1 LAIAAIRS
9 VFRKHRTGSLKTV
22 MLSDSNQTLSKL
34 TRVAGLSCQ
43 TAYDC
48 TQMALIKRVLTWSL
62 FVGFV
67 SVLSI
72 IPECFVSAQ
81 EPSPMQ
87 ERGQAIWNAQC
98 VSCHGERG
106 EGVPGKY
113 EHRLAGPASLE
124 ELASLIEQTMPE
136 DEPEKCVGDDARAV
150 AEFLRA
156 GILEEQAPPVQVRR
170 ELLHLT
176 NDQYHR
182 AVADVGERFL
192 GKAQIGAERGLKA
205 RYFDGRNFDEKK
217 LAAEQ
222 VDPQIDFDWQAGGP
236 IGEKTG
242 AEEYC
247 VEWNGSIYIEETG
260 EYDWIVRSPNGYRLY
275 VNRQDQPVLDS
286 WVATRDEPEKSVRQR
301 LVGGRWYPIRLQAL
315 KVKDPTFS
323 IQWLWRRPRRQA
335 ELIPTSSLAPEFA
348 RPVLLVQ
355 TSFPAD
361 DHSLGYARGS
371 FFSPEWEEA
380 TTQAAWEIAD
390 LVVGRLQK
398 FAGVPREAADF
409 PAKCQEFC
417 QRFAEAAFRRPLTE
431 AERQRYVTQWFG
443 SGPVEESVRV
453 SLLSILKSP
462 WFLYL
467 GLEGGKPA
475 DQELAEQIALA
486 VADTSGQDLIRES
499 LREGDFTSRER
510 QVALARELLDSP
522 AGRAKWRAFFV
533 AWIGLDEI
541 EDLRKDKAIY
551 GQFDAGL
558 VDDLQESL
566 LRFVS
571 DVWESPESDYRR
583 LLLSNELWV
592 TPAMRDLY
600 AKSLTDTE
608 QSGDPPASE
617 IPHAKDFI
625 KVSLPQEER
634 AGLLTHPL
642 LLSQLAYFRT
652 TSPIHRGVFVT
663 RKILGLTLKPP
674 PVAVEPISEEEANE
688 LTTRERV
695 ELQTR
700 PDNCMS
706 CHRVIN
712 PFGFALERYDAIGRV
727 RGEDRG
733 KPVDAKVR
741 IELSEQQSIELTG
754 ARALAEH
761 LVAQRGTARHFV
773 QSVLHHAVRQP
784 AMGYTP
790 TFLDELTDFF
800 INHDYNMRELVIEI
814 AVRTAE
820 LSQQA
825 EPSAKTTGEQ

>member
-1 LAIAAIRS
+1 MMLDKS
-9 VFRKHRTGSLKTV
+9 NQKLSMPFGKEGLLHRTHRCRVGGRFVQLAAWALHTLVAATVISLV
-22 MLSDSNQTLSKL
+22 Q
-34 TRVAGLSCQ
+34 AG
-43 TAYDC
+43 
-48 TQMALIKRVLTWSL
+48 ALNAQETSL
-62 FVGFV
+62 F
-67 SVLSI
+67 
-72 IPECFVSAQ
+72 
-81 EPSPMQ
+81 Q
-87 ERGQAIWNAQC
+87 ERGKAIWVTQC
-98 VSCHGERG
+98 VACHGEGG

-113 EHRLAGPASLE
+113 EHRLSGPASFE

-136 DEPEKCVGDDARAV
+136 DEPEKCVGEDARAV

-156 GILEEQAPPVQVRR
+156 DILKGQVASERVRR

-176 NDQYHR
+176 NEQYLC
-182 AVADVGERFL
+182 ALADLGERFL
-192 GKAQIGAERGLKA
+192 GKTQIGAERGLKA
-205 RYFDGRNFDEKK
+205 RYFDGRVIDEKK

-222 VDPQIDFDWQAGGP
+222 VDPRIAFDWQTGGP
-236 IGEKTG
+236 LGEKTG
-242 AEEYC
+242 AEEFC
-247 VEWNGSIYIEETG
+247 VEWSGSIFVEETG
-260 EYDWIVRSPNGYRLY
+260 EYEWIVRSPNGYRLY
-275 VNRQDQPVLDS
+275 VNRQDEPILDS

-323 IQWLWRRPRRQA
+323 IQWLWGRPRRQP
-335 ELIPTSSLAPEFA
+335 EIIPSSSLSPEFA

-390 LVVGRLQK
+390 LIVGRLQK
-398 FAGVPREAADF
+398 FAGVPRESPEF
-409 PAKCQEFC
+409 QAKCQDFC
-417 QRFAEAAFRRPLTE
+417 QRFAEAAFRRPLSE
-431 AERQRYVTQWFG
+431 EERERYVNRWFG
-443 SGPVEESVRV
+443 TGPVEESVRV
-453 SLLSILKSP
+453 SLLSTLKSP
-462 WFLYL
+462 WFLYVGL
-467 GLEGGKPA
+467 GGGKTA
-475 DQELAEQIALA
+475 DREVAEQISLA
-486 VADTSGQDLIRES
+486 VADTSGNEQIREAINA
-499 LREGDFTSRER
+499 GDFAGRER
-510 QVALARELLDSP
+510 RLALARALLDSP

-541 EDLRKDKAIY
+541 EELRKDQSIY
-551 GQFDAGL
+551 GQFDAEL

-566 LRFVS
+566 LRFVR
-571 DVWESPESDYRR
+571 DVWNSPESDYRR

-592 TPAMRDLY
+592 TPAMRELY
-600 AKSLTDTE
+600 AQSLTSSEGGEDAAAI
-608 QSGDPPASE
+608 PAPESE
-617 IPHAKDFI
+617 EFV
-625 KVSLPQEER
+625 KVSLPAEER

-663 RKILGLTLKPP
+663 RKILGRTLKPP
-674 PVAVEPISEEEANE
+674 PVAVEPIAEDEAVE

-741 IELSEQQSIELTG
+741 IEVSEQQSIELTG

-761 LVAQRGTARHFV
+761 LVAQRETARHFV
-773 QSVLHHAVRQP
+773 QSVLHHAVQQP
-784 AMGYTP
+784 ALGYSP
-790 TFLDELTDFF
+790 TLLDELTDFF
-800 INHDYNMRELVIEI
+800 ISHNYNMRELVVEI

-820 LSQQA
+820 LSQQV
-825 EPSAKTTGEQ
+825 EPSVQATGEQ

>member
-1 LAIAAIRS
+1 MAIAEIRLVS
-9 VFRKHRTGSLKTV
+9 RKHRNGSLKTV
-22 MLSDSNQTLSKL
+22 MLSDSNQTWSKL
-34 TRVAGLSCQ
+34 TSLAGYSCQ
-43 TAYDC
+43 TLRELE
-48 TQMALIKRVLTWSL
+48 QMALIKRALTSL
-62 FVGFV
+62 LFAGVV
-67 SVLSI
+67 SVFIL
-72 IPECFVSAQ
+72 IPAWFAIAQ
-81 EPSPMQ
+81 ELSPLP

-113 EHRLAGPASLE
+113 EHRLSGPASLE

-136 DEPEKCVGDDARAV
+136 DEPEKCVGENARAV

-156 GILEEQAPPVQVRR
+156 TILKDQAPQVQVRR

-182 AVADVGERFL
+182 AVADLGERFL
-192 GKAQIGAERGLKA
+192 GKSQIGSERGLKA

-222 VDPQIDFDWQAGGP
+222 VDPWIDFDWQAGGP
-236 IGEKTG
+236 LGEKTS

-247 VEWNGSIYIEETG
+247 VEWSGSVFVEETG
-260 EYDWIVRSPNGYRLY
+260 EYEWIVRSPNGYRLY
-275 VNRQDQPVLDS
+275 VNQLDDPVLDS

-390 LVVGRLQK
+390 LIVGRLQK
-398 FAGVPREAADF
+398 FSGVPREAADST
-409 PAKCQEFC
+409 AKCQEFC

-431 AERQRYVTQWFG
+431 AERERYVTKWFG
-443 SGPVEESVRV
+443 SGPVEESVRI
-453 SLLSILKSP
+453 SLLSTLKSP

-467 GLEGGKPA
+467 GLGAGKPA
-475 DQELAEQIALA
+475 DQEVAEQIALA
-486 VADTSGQDLIRES
+486 VADSCGRDLIREA
-499 LREGDFTSRER
+499 LGEGDFATREG
-510 QVALARELLDSP
+510 QVALARALLDSP
-522 AGRAKWRAFFV
+522 AGRVKWRAFFV

-541 EDLRKDKAIY
+541 EDLRKDRAIY

-566 LRFVS
+566 LKFVS
-571 DVWESPESDYRR
+571 DVWGSPESDYRR

-592 TPAMRDLY
+592 TPAMRELY
-600 AKSLTDTE
+600 AQSLAKDE
-608 QSGDPPASE
+608 QSGNSPASE
-617 IPHAKDFI
+617 LEQSEEFI
-625 KVSLPQEER
+625 KVSLPKEER

-674 PVAVEPISEEEANE
+674 PVAVEPISEEEATE

-695 ELQTR
+695 EMQTR

-733 KPVDAKVR
+733 KPVDTKVR
-741 IELSEQQSIELTG
+741 IELPEQQAIELTG

-761 LVAQRGTARHFV
+761 LVARRETARHFV

-784 AMGYTP
+784 ALGYTP

-800 INHDYNMRELVIEI
+800 INHDYNMRELVVEI